1 MISDENSLPDY
12 PYTRLTHFNEYL
24 QPYLVQEKD
33 INIEIPAKVIEDL
46 KMEFTKQK
54 IIIVNS
60 RILHKVIKMCLRKL
74 GYTKY
79 YEYIPYII
87 SKLTGEPPIILKK
100 EDAEKLK
107 IMFKQVLESFEQ
119 CKYVLGEN
127 RTSFIGY
134 GYIFY
139 RLCELLKL
147 NNILQTI
154 ELPKSPLKLLKY
166 DKVWKAICDMN
177 GW

>member
-1 MISDENSLPDY
+1 MISEENSLSDY
-12 PYTRLTHFNEYL
+12 PYTRLNHFNGYL
-24 QPYLVQEKD
+24 QPYLVHDKD
-33 INIEIPAKVIEDL
+33 INIPDKVIEDL

-74 GYTKY
+74 DYTKY
-79 YEYIPYII
+79 YEYIPHII
-87 SKLTGEPPIILKK
+87 SKLTGESPIILKK
-100 EDAEKLK
+100 EDAEKLT

-134 GYIFY
+134 PYIFY
-139 RLCELLKL
+139 KLCELLKL
-147 NNILQTI
+147 DDILQTI
-154 ELPKSPLKLLKY
+154 ELSKSPMKLLKY
-166 DKVWKAICDMN
+166 DKVWKAICIMN
-177 GW
+177 NW